1 MKLQKYMADC
11 GLMSRRA
18 AEREIEAG
26 AVTVNGEVATI
37 GLVIDPTKD
46 RVTYRGKVIAKK
58 RGEHA
63 SYVMLNKPTGYV
75 TTMNDEKG
83 RKTVADLIADA
94 EMRLYP
100 IGRLDMDSEGLLL
113 CTNDGELA
121 NALTHPRHRIAKY
134 YEVTVEGQVNRP
146 TLTKLSG
153 EMTIDD
159 YTIQPVNCA
168 IIKRYEDRTVISME
182 LFEGRNRQIRKMC
195 EQCELVVKKL
205 KRVAIGELEL
215 DVAKGKWRFLNK
227 NEVDYLKEAC
237 GIVSEKSKEKAKKAK
252 PTAAKKGTYQPK
264 APKQSI
270 TAPKKTG
277 KPKAAGNAKPSKFVK
292 K

>member
-1 MKLQKYMADC
+1 MEKRMKLQKYMADC

-18 AEREIEAG
+18 AEREIELG

-37 GLVIDPTKD
+37 GLLVTPNKD
-46 RVTYRGKVIAKK
+46 RVVYRGKPVVKK

-63 SYVMLNKPTGYV
+63 SYVMLYKPTGYV
-75 TTMNDEKG
+75 TTMSDDKG
-83 RKTVADLIADA
+83 RKTVADLITDVEA
-94 EMRLYP
+94 RLYP

-113 CTNDGELA
+113 FTNDGELA

-146 TLTKLSG
+146 TLIKLSG
-153 EMTIDD
+153 EMTIDG

-168 IIKRYEDRTVISME
+168 VLKRYEDRTVLSME

-195 EQCELVVKKL
+195 EQCELTVRKL

-215 DVAKGKWRFLNK
+215 DVGKGKWRYLNK

-237 GIVSEKSKEKAKKAK
+237 GLLDKK
-252 PTAAKKGTYQPK
+252 PTAQPKKDKKTAPKGKHQPK
-264 APKQSI
+264 APKQSM
-270 TAPKKTG
+270 TAPKG
-277 KPKAAGNAKPSKFVK
+277 QKPTK

>member
-1 MKLQKYMADC
+1 MEKQIKLQKYIADC

-18 AEREIEAG
+18 AEREIELG
-26 AVTVNGEVATI
+26 AITVNGEVATI
-37 GLVIDPTKD
+37 GMLVTPGKD
-46 RVTYRGKVIAKK
+46 RVVYRGKPVAKK

-63 SYVMLNKPTGYV
+63 SYIMLNKPTGYV
-75 TTMNDEKG
+75 TTMNDDKG

-94 EMRLYP
+94 DMRLYP

-113 CTNDGELA
+113 CTNDGALA

-146 TLTKLSG
+146 TLIKLSG
-153 EMTIDD
+153 EMTIDG

-168 IIKRYEDRTVISME
+168 ILKRYEDRTVISME

-195 EQCELVVKKL
+195 ELCELTVKKL

-237 GIVSEKSKEKAKKAK
+237 GILEKRPDQKYSPQSKNPKNSAPRGK
-252 PTAAKKGTYQPK
+252 YQPK
-264 APKQSI
+264 APKQSM
-270 TAPKKTG
+270 TAPKKPT
-277 KPKAAGNAKPSKFVK
+277 K

>member
-1 MKLQKYMADC
+1 MEKQMKLQKYIADC

-18 AEREIEAG
+18 AEREIELG
-26 AVTVNGEVATI
+26 AITVNGEVATI
-37 GLVIDPTKD
+37 GLVITPGKD
-46 RVTYRGKVIAKK
+46 RVVYRGKPIVKK

-63 SYVMLNKPTGYV
+63 SYIMLNKPTGYI
-75 TTMNDEKG
+75 TTMSDDKG
-83 RKTVADLIADA
+83 RKTVADLIADTD
-94 EMRLYP
+94 MRLYP

-113 CTNDGELA
+113 CTNDGDLA

-134 YEVTVEGQVNRP
+134 YEVTVEGQVMRQ
-146 TLTKLSG
+146 TLIKLSG
-153 EMTIDD
+153 EMTIDG
-159 YTIQPVNCA
+159 YAIQPVNCA
-168 IIKRYEDRTVISME
+168 ILKRYEDRTVISME

-195 EQCELVVKKL
+195 ELCELTVKKL

-237 GIVSEKSKEKAKKAK
+237 GLLDKAAEKKNGGAKKAK
-252 PTAAKKGTYQPK
+252 TSASRGTYQPK

-270 TAPKKTG
+270 TAPKTKRT
-277 KPKAAGNAKPSKFVK
+277 VK